1 MRSTNRRAVCLPC
14 LTLLASP
21 DSAGGD
27 LGHAR
32 VVSLRGLLLSSVCKI
47 TVPISSV
54 YSYVHYYNV
63 KLCFLPLG
71 TFSLRAR
78 WTDLVAARLGR
89 RAIGLGSSRPRR
101 IHLLSINTATRY
113 RYMLA
118 SAIKGPID
126 EQSHNLHISKINEP
140 PVVNNDYVITP
151 FFSLYQVPR
160 TTKINR

>member
-54 YSYVHYYNV
+54 YSYAHYYNV

-71 TFSLRAR
+71 TFSRPRGRSWCRRAR
-78 WTDLVAARLGR
+78 ATGNRP
-89 RAIGLGSSRPRR
+89 GLAPSRSRPRPSPAKR
-101 IHLLSINTATRY
+101 ARKVENFESVSRVPRPARPSTAGIVKPRNLRQSIK
-113 RYMLA
+113 
-118 SAIKGPID
+118 KGPLNPT
-126 EQSHNLHISKINEP
+126 HLH
-140 PVVNNDYVITP
+140 
-151 FFSLYQVPR
+151 YQ
-160 TTKINR
+160 K